1 MAAFR
6 VTREAIF
13 AAADAR
19 AAVGE
24 APTLAGVR
32 GDVGGGSFTTISE
45 AMKEWRAKRAEKSAT
60 PTVIRE
66 PAPDFVNARIES
78 FAAELWSSVT
88 QKADEK
94 LQAERDAMSQARD
107 DLENQKRE
115 AAELADQMEA
125 DLQVAR
131 DQNEVNTAELD
142 KFRSQITS
150 IFQDLNKE
158 IAARSLSES
167 RANTAEAALAE
178 SHAALETAKAAV
190 DRAVSDLA
198 AERQARTQAEID
210 ARAKSVKS
218 GLWRGVCWLSV
229 SGPQISA
236 LVCPM
241 WRPATVKHQPQ
252 LFAARSRLHR
262 LLLRRRVCDRSWMPS
277 VLKRR
282 PRWRQL
288 LTRLVVC
295 DLSSRHLAP
304 KRRLLVKLG
313 QSCAAGFL
321 HWWRP
326 KTNRSSEPKAPTS

>member
-94 LQAERDAMSQARD
+94 LQTERDAMSQARD

-131 DQNEVNTAELD
+131 DQNEVNTVEID
-142 KFRSQITS
+142 KLRAQIES
-150 IFQDLNKE
+150 ISQDLNKE
-158 IAARSLSES
+158 ISARSLSES
-167 RANTAEAALAE
+167 RANTSEAALAE

-190 DRAVSDLA
+190 DRAVSDFA

-210 ARAKSVKS
+210 ARAKASEVGTLEGRLSAERERTGDLSACLSDVEASHREASTATVRSQVEAASAVAEAARLRSELDAFRAETKAEVAS
-218 GLWRGVCWLSV
+218 AAEEVGRLRSELEASRVEAKVAGEAAAELRGKL
-229 SGPQISA
+229 SA
-236 LVCPM
+236 LVEAKNKP
-241 WRPATVKHQPQ
+241 V
-252 LFAARSRLHR
+252 
-262 LLLRRRVCDRSWMPS
+262 
-277 VLKRR
+277 
-282 PRWRQL
+282 
-288 LTRLVVC
+288 
-295 DLSSRHLAP
+295 
-304 KRRLLVKLG
+304 
-313 QSCAAGFL
+313 
-321 HWWRP
+321 
-326 KTNRSSEPKAPTS
+326 E